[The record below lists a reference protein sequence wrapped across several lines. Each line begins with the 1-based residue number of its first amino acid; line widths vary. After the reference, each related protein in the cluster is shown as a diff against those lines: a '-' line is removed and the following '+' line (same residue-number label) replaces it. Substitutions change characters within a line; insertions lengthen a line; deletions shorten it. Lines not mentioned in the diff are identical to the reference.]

1 MRQMLLS
8 FVLVVPIASAAWAQ
22 PSPSPRPQPD
32 AGAVDP
38 HQIPPQEQVPDLQ
51 LLPPP
56 RLGDVPP
63 KGTPDGSP
71 VQPPQNQAARPN
83 RPPPKPPETDE
94 QLLAKL
100 SKAPDQRGARAIER
114 ELKARWAH
122 SESPSA
128 SLLLKRADQAM
139 EAHDFDTAREIA
151 QKLTTIAP
159 DFAEAW
165 HRRATLAAQKDDY
178 EDALN
183 SLRRTLAL
191 QPKNFAALAELGSM
205 LEEYNDKPHA
215 LDAYR
220 QAKAINPF
228 IDGVADRIRELTK
241 SVEGQG
247 I

>member
-56 RLGDVPP
+56 GLGDVPP
-63 KGTPDGSP
+63 KGPPDSSP
-71 VQPPQNQAARPN
+71 VQPPQTQAARPNN

-100 SKAPDQRGARAIER
+100 AKAPDQRGARAIER

-122 SESPSA
+122 
-128 SLLLKRADQAM
+128 
-139 EAHDFDTAREIA
+139 
-151 QKLTTIAP
+151 
-159 DFAEAW
+159 
-165 HRRATLAAQKDDY
+165 
-178 EDALN
+178 
-183 SLRRTLAL
+183 
-191 QPKNFAALAELGSM
+191 
-205 LEEYNDKPHA
+205 
-215 LDAYR
+215 
-220 QAKAINPF
+220 
-228 IDGVADRIRELTK
+228 
-241 SVEGQG
+241 
-247 I
+247 